1 MKGTVVATWL
11 RTCRSLYKDE
21 VVNKA
26 MEAVGWNR
34 SKIFSPVET
43 VEDIKVKKVIEYIA
57 NENNISEKDLWKNI
71 GIDNITAFHKD
82 FPAFFEHENL
92 YSFFKSMFDVHVVM
106 TKKFPGAKPPL
117 VTIEPI
123 SNNEAIF
130 YYKSD
135 RGMFD
140 YFLGLTEGSI
150 RFFKENIRI
159 QEVERNKNS
168 LKLKLTFENDIYYKR
183 VYRFNKIMS
192 LGFIKDM
199 GIKVG
204 IIAFITS
211 LISTLGFIGVNNIFK
226 ALSIPVINGVLSY
239 ITCSMLMAPKKAI
252 EEEIQKIVNNK
263 YIEDG
268 DIVTGDS
275 FEDIFTLLKQYK
287 RNIKADFVGFKG
299 VTDEMDTFAD
309 RINNISSSMNQ
320 TSEEISGVVEQVAE
334 SAVSQAEN
342 TEHAVAVLNDN
353 IQNLKKIV
361 NSENN
366 NKLELE
372 RAINKI
378 NTSYE
383 YVVNSSQNIM
393 LNLEKFQQ
401 VRNKGIEL
409 QHKAKDIT
417 NIVCM
422 VSEISEQTNLLA
434 LNASIEAARAGEQ
447 GRGFAVVAEEV
458 RKLAEETK
466 KAVQEINVN
475 LISFAEQTKILSE
488 EIDTQYVI
496 LEVETKNLENVKDI
510 SYEATNSV
518 KTVSSSMIETINE
531 LNNEANLISSV
542 FENIESLAAIAEE
555 NSASSEEVSANVSS
569 YTNELKKLIANIQEF
584 KKVTEG
590 FKGEL
595 AKYII

>member
-11 RTCRSLYKDE
+11 KTCRNLYKDE

-26 MEAVGWNR
+26 METVGWNR
-34 SKIFSPVET
+34 SKIFSPMEN
-43 VEDIKVKKVIEYIA
+43 VEDYQVKKVIEYIA
-57 NENNISEKDLWKNI
+57 NEKNISEKELWKSI

-92 YSFFKSMFDVHVVM
+92 YSFFKSMFDVHVTM

-150 RFFKENIRI
+150 RFFKESIKV
-159 QEVERNKNS
+159 QEVERDSNS
-168 LKLKLTFENDIYYKR
+168 LKLKLTFEKDIYYKK

-192 LGFIKDM
+192 LGFIRDL
-199 GIKVG
+199 GVKVG
-204 IIAFITS
+204 IITFATS
-211 LISTLGFIGVNNIFK
+211 LISTLGFIGTNNIVK
-226 ALSIPVINGVLSY
+226 ALSISAINGVLSY
-239 ITCSMLMAPKKAI
+239 VTSSMLMSPKKAI
-252 EEEIQKIVNNK
+252 KEEIEKIANNK

-268 DIVTGDS
+268 DIVTEDA
-275 FEDIFTLLKQYK
+275 FEDIFSLLKQYK
-287 RNIKADFVGFKG
+287 RNIKADFIGFKG

-309 RINNISSSMNQ
+309 RINNISNSMNQ

-342 TEHAVAVLNDN
+342 TEHAVAVLSDN
-353 IQNLKKIV
+353 IQNLRKIV
-361 NSENN
+361 TSENS

-393 LNLEKFQQ
+393 INLQKFQQ
-401 VRNKGIEL
+401 VRDNGIEL
-409 QHKAKDIT
+409 QNKAKDIT
-417 NIVCM
+417 NIVSM
-422 VSEISEQTNLLA
+422 VSEISDQTNLLA

-466 KAVQEINVN
+466 KAVGEININ
-475 LISFAEQTKILSE
+475 LIAFADQTKTLSE
-488 EIDTQYVI
+488 QIHTQYII
-496 LEVETKNLENVKDI
+496 LEGETKNLENVKDI
-510 SYEATNSV
+510 SYEATTSV
-518 KTVSSSMIETINE
+518 KAVSSSMIETINE

-542 FENIESLAAIAEE
+542 FENIESLASIAEE
-555 NSASSEEVSANVSS
+555 NSASSEEVSANVSN
-569 YTNELKKLIANIQEF
+569 YTNELKKLINNIQEF
-584 KKVTEG
+584 KKVTES

-595 AKYII
+595 SKYVI

>member
-1 MKGTVVATWL
+1 MKGTIVATWL
-11 RTCRSLYKDE
+11 KTCRNLYKDE

-26 MEAVGWNR
+26 METVGWNR

-43 VEDIKVKKVIEYIA
+43 VEDSQVKKVIEYIA
-57 NENNISEKDLWKNI
+57 NENNISEKELWKSI
-71 GIDNITAFHKD
+71 GMDNITAFHND

-123 SNNEAIF
+123 SSNEAIF

-150 RFFKENIRI
+150 RFFKENIEI
-159 QEVERNKNS
+159 QEVQRDKNS
-168 LKLKLTFENDIYYKR
+168 LKLKLTFENDIYYKK

-192 LGFIKDM
+192 LGFINDI

-204 IIAFITS
+204 IITFATS
-211 LISTLGFIGVNNIFK
+211 LISTLGFIGANNIVK
-226 ALSIPVINGVLSY
+226 VLSISVINGVLSY
-239 ITCSMLMAPKKAI
+239 ITSSMLMAPKKAI
-252 EEEIQKIVNNK
+252 KDEIEKIVSNK

-275 FEDIFTLLKQYK
+275 FEDIFALLKQYK

-309 RINNISSSMNQ
+309 RINNISSFMNQ
-320 TSEEISGVVEQVAE
+320 TSEEISGVVDQVAE

-342 TEHAVAVLNDN
+342 TEHAVAVLSDN

-361 NSENN
+361 NSENS

-393 LNLEKFQQ
+393 LNLQKFQQ
-401 VRNKGIEL
+401 VRDKGIEL
-409 QHKAKDIT
+409 QNKAKDIT
-417 NIVCM
+417 NIVSM
-422 VSEISEQTNLLA
+422 VSQISEQTNLLA

-466 KAVQEINVN
+466 NAVGEININ

-496 LEVETKNLENVKDI
+496 LEGETKNLENVKDI
-510 SYEATNSV
+510 SYEATTSV

-542 FENIESLAAIAEE
+542 FENIESLAAIAQE

-569 YTNELKKLIANIQEF
+569 YTNELKKLINNIKEF
-584 KKVTEG
+584 KKVTES

-595 AKYII
+595 SKYII